1 MNALNIE
8 IFSDLICPWC
18 YIGRR
23 RLEAGLKILGANELP
38 NIIWRPF
45 ELNPDMPKAGLDR
58 KAYRSAKFGS
68 WERSQAMDR
77 EVAEIGRTLGL
88 EFNYDRVLI
97 TPNTRAGHR
106 LLWWARDKG
115 LQDALAD
122 ALFRAYFTEG
132 RDIGNNEVLTQI
144 AAEARLSATDFSR
157 FVESDK
163 GLEEV
168 LKEEAEGKQRGLN
181 GVPFFVIN
189 GVPAFSGAQHPETF
203 VAAFRQVLD
212 MDAPKCGLD
221 TCSV

>member
-122 ALFRAYFTEG
+122 ACFRAYFTEG
-132 RDIGNNEVLTQI
+132 RDIGKNEVLTQI
-144 AAEARLSATDFSR
+144 ADEAGLSATDFSR

-168 LKEEAEGKQRGLN
+168 LKEEAEGKQRGLT

-203 VAAFRQVLD
+203 VAAFRRVLD
-212 MDAPKCGLD
+212 MDAPKCGPE

>member
-132 RDIGNNEVLTQI
+132 RDIGKNEVLTQI
-144 AAEARLSATDFSR
+144 AAEAGLSATDFSR

-168 LKEEAEGKQRGLN
+168 LKEEAEGKQRGL
-181 GVPFFVIN
+181 VPFFVIN

-203 VAAFRQVLD
+203 VAAFRRVLD
-212 MDAPKCGLD
+212 MEAPKCGPE